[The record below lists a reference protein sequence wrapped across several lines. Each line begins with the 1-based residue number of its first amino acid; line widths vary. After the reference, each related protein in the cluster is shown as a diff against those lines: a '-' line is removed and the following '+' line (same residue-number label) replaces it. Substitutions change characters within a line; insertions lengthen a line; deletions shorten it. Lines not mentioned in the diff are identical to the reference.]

1 MKTAA
6 AISVEKTTTTLT
18 TEEIWIEFGDRLR
31 RFIYS
36 KVSDRDIVNDI
47 IQDVFYK
54 IHSNIHNLKN
64 NSKLTSWLF
73 QVARNAIID
82 YFREEKKA
90 TELLKNMNQE
100 DTYVKKTST
109 EILKYCMTFFLSRLP
124 EKYEEAIIFTE
135 FKGNSQIELAKKES
149 ISVSAAKSRVQRAKK
164 QLKVV
169 VTTYSSFESHRENID
184 VANIDEYCPLS
195 KT

>member
-1 MKTAA
+1 MKTDS
-6 AISVEKTTTTLT
+6 AIEKKTPILT

-47 IQDVFYK
+47 IQDIFYK
-54 IHSNIHNLKN
+54 IHTNLHHLKN

-73 QVARNAIID
+73 QIARNAIID

-90 TELLKNMNQE
+90 RELLATMEKE
-100 DTYVKKTST
+100 DTYVKKAST

-124 EKYEEAIIFTE
+124 KKYEEAMIFTE
-135 FKGNSQIELAKKES
+135 FKGNTQSELAKQEG
-149 ISVSAAKSRVQRAKK
+149 ISVSAAKSRVQKAKK
-164 QLKVV
+164 LLKEVV
-169 VTTYSSFESHRENID
+169 SAYSSFESYRDNID
-184 VANIDEYCPLS
+184 VANIDEYCPLN

>member
-1 MKTAA
+1 MKTDS
-6 AISVEKTTTTLT
+6 AIEKKTPPLT

-47 IQDVFYK
+47 IQDIFYK

-73 QVARNAIID
+73 QIARNAILD

-90 TELLKNMNQE
+90 MDLLESMKQE
-100 DTYVKKTST
+100 DTYVKKSTT
-109 EILKYCMTFFLSRLP
+109 EILRYCMIFFLSRLP
-124 EKYEEAIIFTE
+124 KKYEEAIIFTE
-135 FKGNSQIELAKKES
+135 FKGNSQIELAKKEG

-164 QLKVV
+164 QLKEVV
-169 VTTYSSFESHRENID
+169 INYSSFESQRESID

>member
-1 MKTAA
+1 MKTDS
-6 AISVEKTTTTLT
+6 AIEKNTPPLT

-47 IQDVFYK
+47 IQDIFYK

-73 QVARNAIID
+73 QIARNAILD

-90 TELLKNMNQE
+90 IELLESMKQE
-100 DTYVKKTST
+100 DTYVKKSST
-109 EILKYCMTFFLSRLP
+109 EILRYCMIFLFSRLP
-124 EKYEEAIIFTE
+124 KKYEEAIIFTE
-135 FKGNSQIELAKKES
+135 FKGNSQIELAKKEG

-164 QLKVV
+164 QLKEVV
-169 VTTYSSFESHRENID
+169 INYSSFESQRESID

>member
-1 MKTAA
+1 MKTAS
-6 AISVEKTTTTLT
+6 AIEKNTPTLT

-47 IQDVFYK
+47 IQDIFYK
-54 IHSNIHNLKN
+54 IHSNINNLKN

-73 QVARNAIID
+73 QIARNAIID
-82 YFREEKKA
+82 YFREEKRA
-90 TELLKNMNQE
+90 TELLKNMEQE
-100 DTYVKKTST
+100 DTYVKKAST

-124 EKYEEAIIFTE
+124 KKYEEAIIFTE
-135 FKGNSQIELAKKES
+135 FKGNSQIELAKKEG

-164 QLKVV
+164 QLKEV
-169 VTTYSSFESHRENID
+169 VTAYSSFESHRDNID

>member
-1 MKTAA
+1 MKTNS
-6 AISVEKTTTTLT
+6 AITIGKNTPTLT

-36 KVSDRDIVNDI
+36 KVSDTDVVNDI

-54 IHSNIHNLKN
+54 IHTNLHHLKN

-73 QVARNAIID
+73 QIARNAIID

-90 TELLKNMNQE
+90 TELLKNMKQE
-100 DTYVKKTST
+100 DTYVKKTSI

-124 EKYEEAIIFTE
+124 KKYEDAIIFTE
-135 FKGNSQIELAKKES
+135 FKGNSQIELAKKEG

-164 QLKVV
+164 QLKEV
-169 VTTYSSFESHRENID
+169 VTAYSSFESHRDNID

>member
-1 MKTAA
+1 MKTES
-6 AISVEKTTTTLT
+6 AILTEKETLPLS
-18 TEEIWIEFGDRLR
+18 TEEIWNEFGDRLR

-47 IQDVFYK
+47 IQDIFYK
-54 IHSNIHNLKN
+54 IHSNIHHLKN

-73 QVARNAIID
+73 QIARNAIID

-90 TELLKNMNQE
+90 RELLETMKQE
-100 DTYVKKTST
+100 DSYVKKTSI
-109 EILKYCMTFFLSRLP
+109 EILQYCMTFFLSRLP
-124 EKYEEAIIFTE
+124 KKYEEAIIITE
-135 FKGNSQIELAKKES
+135 FKGKSQIELAEKEG

-164 QLKVV
+164 RLKEV
-169 VTTYSSFESHRENID
+169 VTTYSSFESYRDNID

>member
-1 MKTAA
+1 M
-6 AISVEKTTTTLT
+6 TLT

-54 IHSNIHNLKN
+54 IHSNIHNLEN

-73 QVARNAIID
+73 QIARNSIID

-90 TELLKNMNQE
+90 MELLKNMGQE
-100 DTYVKKTST
+100 DAYVKKTST

-124 EKYEEAIIFTE
+124 KKYEEAIIYTE
-135 FKGNSQIELAKKES
+135 FEGHSQVELAKKEG

-164 QLKVV
+164 QLREV
-169 VTTYSSFESHRENID
+169 VTNYSSFESNRDNID
-184 VANIDEYCPLS
+184 TSNIDEYCPLS

>member
-1 MKTAA
+1 MKLE
-6 AISVEKTTTTLT
+6 STLT
-18 TEEIWIEFGDRLR
+18 FREEYQALSTEKIWEEFGDRLR

-36 KVSDRDIVNDI
+36 KVSDTHIVNDI
-47 IQDVFYK
+47 IQDIFYK

-64 NSKLTSWLF
+64 NSKLASWLF
-73 QVARNAIID
+73 QIARNTILD

-90 TELLKNMNQE
+90 RELLKNMEKE

-109 EILKYCMTFFLSRLP
+109 EVLRYCMVFFLSRLP
-124 EKYEEAIIFTE
+124 KKYEEAIVFTE
-135 FKGNSQIELAKKES
+135 FKGNSQIELAIKEG

-164 QLKVV
+164 QLREVV
-169 VTTYSSFESHRENID
+169 AAYSSFESHRDDID
-184 VANIDEYCPLS
+184 ISDIDEYCPLN

>member
-1 MKTAA
+1 MKTDL
-6 AISVEKTTTTLT
+6 AIEKKAPTLT

-31 RFIYS
+31 SFIYQKIS
-36 KVSDRDIVNDI
+36 NPDIVNDI
-47 IQDVFYK
+47 IQDIFYK
-54 IHSNIHNLKN
+54 IHTNIHHLKN

-73 QVARNAIID
+73 QIARNAIID

-90 TELLKNMNQE
+90 RELLEKMNKE
-100 DTYVKKTST
+100 DSYVKKTST

-124 EKYEEAIIFTE
+124 EKYEDAIIFTE
-135 FKGNSQIELAKKES
+135 FKGNSQVELAKKEG

-164 QLKVV
+164 QLNKVV
-169 VTTYSSFESHRENID
+169 TAYSSFEGYREGID
-184 VANIDEYCPLS
+184 IANIDEYCPLS